1 MKGLSS
7 LVEKEIILQEA
18 GSCWQKNQIKKKKQ
32 REVNGREKL
41 GCIIS
46 KDRQNNWVVTGMQA
60 EMVGKKK

>member
-7 LVEKEIILQEA
+7 LVEKEIILQGA
-18 GSCWQKNQIKKKKQ
+18 DSCWQKNQIKKKKQ
-32 REVNGREKL
+32 GEVNGREKL